1 MELALTRVASI
12 QELDS
17 QGFVCPLCKKSFT
30 HLDAGMLMD
39 PFKNVLACDV
49 CGTEVINNENEEEV
63 KGSRDR
69 MQRLVEQTR
78 TIVDLL
84 KKMEEVVLPK

>member
-1 MELALTRVASI
+1 
-12 QELDS
+12 
-17 QGFVCPLCKKSFT
+17 
-30 HLDAGMLMD
+30 MLMD

-49 CGTEVINNENEEEV
+49 CGTEVINNENEDEV

-69 MQRLVEQTR
+69 MQRYVEQTK

-84 KKMEEVVLPK
+84 KKMEEVVLPKLVCAKWQHEALANII